1 MVVLMGKVTIVT
13 VVVVRESLLE
23 WQTLNW
29 MLYWAM
35 SLILTLVL
43 CSRRSPC

>member
-1 MVVLMGKVTIVT
+1 MGKVTIVT

-29 MLYWAM
+29 MLYLGHVPNPDTG
-35 SLILTLVL
+35 SVQ
-43 CSRRSPC
+43 